1 MSYSSSLNCV
11 LHLYYIPCFSRRK
24 DGHDNGNA
32 AHLTFWGTWPRET
45 GKVYV
50 SMRMASFNAV
60 MFNPEGQRIFLSS
73 SELYYFVESVTLR
86 HVATGETP
94 I

>member
-1 MSYSSSLNCV
+1 
-11 LHLYYIPCFSRRK
+11 
-24 DGHDNGNA
+24 
-32 AHLTFWGTWPRET
+32 
-45 GKVYV
+45 
-50 SMRMASFNAV
+50 MRMASFNAV

-86 HVATGETP
+86 RVATGETP